1 MRDKKYNKKI
11 GIFLLVVFCF
21 VVLYFC
27 SVHTYMSYESSIDG
41 ALSADIAGIHIAI
54 DGKDILSKDL
64 KDGVILDNINWNVSH
79 TRDGKVAPGA
89 VGNVTFTLDPN
100 GSDVAFTYTFT
111 INDKQSGLEK
121 LLKFNNF
128 SSDNGNLTKTGE
140 NEYTGL
146 VTLDDINN
154 GKVINITMGFE
165 FSNED
170 IEGEDFD
177 DSNLDDYF
185 SIDFKAIQYN
195 GEKIG

>member
-1 MRDKKYNKKI
+1 M
-11 GIFLLVVFCF
+11 
-21 VVLYFC
+21 
-27 SVHTYMSYESSIDG
+27 
-41 ALSADIAGIHIAI
+41 
-54 DGKDILSKDL
+54 
-64 KDGVILDNINWNVSH
+64 
-79 TRDGKVAPGA
+79 
-89 VGNVTFTLDPN
+89 
-100 GSDVAFTYTFT
+100 YTFT

-128 SSDNGNLTKTGE
+128 SSDNGNLFKTGE

-146 VTLDDINN
+146 VTLNDINN

-170 IEGEDFD
+170 IEGSGFD